1 MERACCLCQISSDSH
16 KEWGMRNMKVEAH
29 VAVAHTSRGSKTKMA
44 IKAKEASRSTYLDI
58 GLSHIGRLM
67 KLVIE
72 SI

>member
-1 MERACCLCQISSDSH
+1 
-16 KEWGMRNMKVEAH
+16 MRNMKVEAH
-29 VAVAHTSRGSKTKMA
+29 VAVVHTSRGSKTKMA